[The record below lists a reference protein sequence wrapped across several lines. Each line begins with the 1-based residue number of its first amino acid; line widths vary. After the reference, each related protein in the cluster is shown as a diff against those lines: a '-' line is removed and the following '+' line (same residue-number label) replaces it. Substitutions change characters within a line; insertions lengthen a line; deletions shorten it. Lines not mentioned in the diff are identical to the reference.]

1 MNEQPAAMHV
11 SDLPELSAYL
21 DGELDA
27 AAQQRVSTHLA
38 ACTACAARFAE
49 LQALSTGFRALP
61 KEKLGFDLAGVIE
74 GRLAV
79 APRPASARRR
89 RGWWAG
95 LPVAIGAAASI
106 AAGVFMG
113 STLVTG
119 GVATAPRMAALHVF
133 DTMPPGSLC
142 IGLESC
148 YAKGGVK

>member
-1 MNEQPAAMHV
+1 MNEQSTAMHAP
-11 SDLPELSAYL
+11 DLPELSAYL

-27 AAQQRVSTHLA
+27 GERGRVAIHLA
-38 ACTACAARFAE
+38 ACPTCAACLAD
-49 LQALSTGFRALP
+49 LQALSAGFRALP
-61 KEKLGFDLAGVIE
+61 EETLGFDLAGVIE
-74 GRLAV
+74 GRLAA

-89 RGWWAG
+89 RDWWAG
-95 LPVAIGAAASI
+95 LPVAVGAAASI

-113 STLVTG
+113 SALVTG
-119 GVATAPRMAALHVF
+119 SVATAPRMAALHVF

>member
-1 MNEQPAAMHV
+1 MNDQPAAMHAP
-11 SDLPELSAYL
+11 DLPELSAYL

-27 AAQQRVSTHLA
+27 VDRGRIAIHLA
-38 ACTACAARFAE
+38 NCSACAAHLTE
-49 LQALSTGFRALP
+49 LQALSSGIRALP
-61 KEKLGFDLAGVIE
+61 EEKLGFDLAGVIE
-74 GRLAV
+74 GRLAAAPQMR
-79 APRPASARRR
+79 APRRRD
-89 RGWWAG
+89 WWTG
-95 LPVAIGAAASI
+95 LPVAVGAAASI

-113 STLVTG
+113 SALVTG